1 MIEIW
6 FWQNIVSPHVG
17 SLVEELASNG
27 YRLTYVAEKPMSN
40 DRIKQGWLPPEIK
53 NVRLIYV
60 QSQYEVA
67 SLVKKAPVDVIHISA
82 GLRSTGI
89 VKYAQKELS
98 ILNRKQWVIME
109 SISNTGFIG
118 FLRKVFYRNLIFFKF
133 KNLQGILAIGSETK
147 DWLKDVGFPFKKIY
161 SFSYFLP
168 APQEIEF
175 QKLIL
180 PKSERFRFIFVGQF
194 IKRKNLKLLI
204 DSLSFLDKIDFEFIV
219 IGSGKLENSL
229 HSYAKSKLSSKLLWI
244 GKLPQSDVKSAIR
257 QADCLVLP
265 SFFDGWGAVVAESL
279 IVGTPAICS
288 DTCGSSNI
296 VVASRIG
303 GVFNNNNQDQLT
315 KLLAHQLGQGRI
327 APVKRKEIV
336 EWAKSLQA
344 KAGAIYLEKIIK
356 HSENKSELMLK
367 EFLEVNKM

>member
-118 FLRKVFYRNLIFFKF
+118 FLRKVFYRKLIFYKF

-194 IKRKNLKLLI
+194 IERKNLKLLI

-244 GKLPQSDVKSAIR
+244 GKLHQSDVKSAIR

>member
-194 IKRKNLKLLI
+194 IERKNLKLLI

-244 GKLPQSDVKSAIR
+244 GKLHQSDVKSAIR

>member
-40 DRIKQGWLPPEIK
+40 VRIKQGWLPPEIK

-194 IKRKNLKLLI
+194 IERKNLKLLI

-244 GKLPQSDVKSAIR
+244 GKLHQSDVKSAIR